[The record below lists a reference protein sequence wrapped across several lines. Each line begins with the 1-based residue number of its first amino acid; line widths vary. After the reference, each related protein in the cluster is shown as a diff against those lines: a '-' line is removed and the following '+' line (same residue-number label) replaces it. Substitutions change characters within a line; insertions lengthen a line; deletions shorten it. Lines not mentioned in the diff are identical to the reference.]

1 MKTIFSLLVV
11 CVIVNPWFAIAG
23 DAGVV
28 QLLLGNAQVER
39 GGKLLPLS
47 KGEKVQVGD
56 KLSTGGGGLLQ
67 LKMSDDALISLRAN
81 SSLHI
86 ECYEQLCLK
95 LNLLYGEVRQVTG
108 SLGQTHKDRFR
119 LNTPV
124 AAIGVRGTDF
134 ITRSNADDTWVRVLD
149 GAIVAAPFG
158 DGCSSQGLGICSTH
172 QSALLAAQDPF
183 VLHLKPNSAPVAI
196 PGDAGLQAKQT
207 TSHDTPSIA
216 NVVGRSAGDDVFMI
230 LRDHPEVVRRYLALM
245 QYPVSVDTLPSTPLP
260 TVPSQGLAFATWT
273 AYADGMAQPYPQASQ
288 GREVTVGDSQY
299 ALWRET
305 GRYMPPKGSLNY
317 QLTQSQ
323 AQLTTNQG
331 SVTPV
336 MLQGGQ
342 LAINFDARQLS
353 TQVQAQLPGASSM
366 TISASGR
373 MSRDDGLF
381 ALPTEQGGRIAGAIS
396 NDGRQV
402 GYLINQPTTAGE
414 LKALTSWQMR

>member
-1 MKTIFSLLVV
+1 MTMKSVFFIWLLFLPV
-11 CVIVNPWFAIAG
+11 WAG
-23 DAGVV
+23 
-28 QLLLGNAQVER
+28 AQVAEVTLVIGHSTLVR
-39 GGKLLPLS
+39 AGESSSLV
-47 KGEKVQVGD
+47 KGRVLQEGDEIRTGEQSLVQI
-56 KLSTGGGGLLQ
+56 KTY
-67 LKMSDDALISLRAN
+67 DDAFLSLRAN
-81 SSLHI
+81 TQLQL
-86 ECYEQLCLK
+86 ECYSAQCMK
-95 LNLLYGEVRQVTG
+95 LNLLQGEMRQITG
-108 SLGQTHKDRFR
+108 KQGQANKESYR

-134 ITRSNADDTWVRVLD
+134 ITRSSADDTWVRVLE

-158 DGCSSQGLGICSTH
+158 EGCSRQGLGVCSTY

-183 VLHLKPNSAPVAI
+183 VLHLKSNSAPVAI
-196 PGDAGLQAKQT
+196 PGDAGLQAKLST
-207 TSHDTPSIA
+207 TSDTPSLA
-216 NVVGRSAGDDVFMI
+216 SAAGRGAGDDVFVM
-230 LRDHPEVVRRYLALM
+230 LRDHPEVVKAYLALV
-245 QYPVSVDTLPSTPLP
+245 QNSVGVTPLP
-260 TVPSQGLAFATWT
+260 SVPQGALAFATWT
-273 AYADGMAQPYPQASQ
+273 ANADGMAQPYPQASQ
-288 GREVTVGDSQY
+288 GREVTVGDNQY

-414 LKALTSWQMR
+414 LKALTSWQTR